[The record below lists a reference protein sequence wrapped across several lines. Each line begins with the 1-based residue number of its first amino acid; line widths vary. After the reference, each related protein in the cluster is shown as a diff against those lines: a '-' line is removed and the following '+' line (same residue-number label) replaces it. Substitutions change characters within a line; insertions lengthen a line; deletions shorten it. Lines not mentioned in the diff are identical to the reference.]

1 MDSFWDRSWEG
12 IEADRLVQYIND
24 FDLEPDAIIE
34 YLLSRQVKTVC
45 DAGCGC
51 GIYALKLASNGF
63 SVSGFDVSAHAV
75 QIARELLEKASVQAE
90 LKTASVL
97 STGYPADRFDCVIS
111 RDVIDHMRK
120 EDGIAAIG
128 ELYRITRPG
137 GIILITLDHLDCEY
151 ETEPHAVNCDGD
163 FLFTGGKWEG
173 MVFHPYS
180 EQEVPQLIPSGAVFQ
195 VEGSGEEIIV
205 TINKQAT

>member
-151 ETEPHAVNCDGD
+151 ETEPHTVNRDAD
-163 FLFTGGKWEG
+163 FLFTEGKWDG

>member
-120 EDGIAAIG
+120 EDGITAIR

-137 GIILITLDHLDCEY
+137 GILLITLDHPDSEY
-151 ETEPHAVNCDGD
+151 ETEPHTVNRDAD
-163 FLFTGGKWEG
+163 FLFTEGKWDG